1 MGRIDTTAQDHTGPY
16 NKDHTRSDNKCH
28 TRPSKNQILRYHPSH
43 LPINQVDVTSANRQ
57 APSTRQPQRSAVPE
71 LARMGISSLPA
82 CAQKR
87 EGVFYNEYGFPGPWC
102 SGRPGVEMGCKVLF
116 QHTVLY
122 LCRAGQATTTLCY
135 CTEHSMWDLYLYAAE
150 VLYVVRVH
158 VQYNARFHPGS
169 SSSPQRV
176 PFLLLW
182 ESPLFLSSTLPYPR
196 SKARQGPQEGGLC
209 GLNRSRAET
218 HPCCLSFLD
227 RELE

>member
-1 MGRIDTTAQDHTGPY
+1 
-16 NKDHTRSDNKCH
+16 
-28 TRPSKNQILRYHPSH
+28 
-43 LPINQVDVTSANRQ
+43 
-57 APSTRQPQRSAVPE
+57 
-71 LARMGISSLPA
+71 MGISSLPA
-82 CAQKR
+82 CARKR

-122 LCRAGQATTTLCY
+122 LCRAGQATTTLWH
-135 CTEHSMWDLYLYAAE
+135 CTTYRALYVGLYLYAVE
-150 VLYVVRVH
+150 VLYVVRVP

-182 ESPLFLSSTLPYPR
+182 EALKSPLFLSSTLPYPR
-196 SKARQGPQEGGLC
+196 SKARQGPQEGLC
-209 GLNRSRAET
+209 GVNRSRAET